1 LTDSTPKPKGW
12 LEIERAVEEAVK
24 KALSK
29 VKVPR
34 REELQSLHARL
45 DDLSKRVDAL
55 TKSH

>member
-1 LTDSTPKPKGW
+1 VTDTSSKPKGW

-34 REELQSLHARL
+34 REELQQLHARL
-45 DDLSKRVDAL
+45 DDLSKRVESL
-55 TKSH
+55 TKP

>member
-34 REELQSLHARL
+34 REELQQLHARL
-45 DDLSKRVDAL
+45 DDLSKRVEAL
-55 TKSH
+55 TK